1 MESYEALRER
11 VAVACRVLAVTGLV
25 EHILGH
31 VSARTG
37 DQTLLVRGRGPEE
50 RGLAFTTVGDVQEVD
65 LDGEGETPPG
75 WSAPSELP
83 IHAEVLRA
91 RPEVTAVVHAH
102 PPAVVAA
109 SVADLP
115 WLPLVGSYDIP
126 AARLAHDGI
135 PVWPRSAL
143 IRHRLLTE
151 GVRADAGHQ
160 PRLPHQ
166 IAVVRRPRR
175 RVAHGVVERGEHAE
189 ELVRG
194 RGDDPG
200 LPVLLLQPQHRP
212 GAVRGRERPFQDQP
226 PLASPQVVGRPVAVG
241 QAEGAV
247 RGDPVVVAQQCHPG
261 DVHAQFRIEPQAG
274 AQNPRRRRQVLL
286 GRAHRIAADLPQRP
300 AAQVRLVLD
309 PAGIGRRN
317 AERAVVGPQF
327 PDRPVGHQGL
337 GLLVLGVAEEG
348 EVLHDDQ

>member
-143 IRHRLLTE
+143 IRHRDL
-151 GVRADAGHQ
+151 
-160 PRLPHQ
+160 
-166 IAVVRRPRR
+166 
-175 RVAHGVVERGEHAE
+175 AE
-189 ELVRG
+189 QMVSSL
-194 RGDDPG
+194 GD
-200 LPVLLLQPQHRP
+200 R
-212 GAVRGRERPFQDQP
+212 
-226 PLASPQVVGRPVAVG
+226 
-241 QAEGAV
+241 
-247 RGDPVVVAQQCHPG
+247 PVVVLRGHGLVSVGTG
-261 DVHAQFRIEPQAG
+261 DPRHA
-274 AQNPRRRRQVLL
+274 
-286 GRAHRIAADLPQRP
+286 
-300 AAQVRLVLD
+300 
-309 PAGIGRRN
+309 
-317 AERAVVGPQF
+317 
-327 PDRPVGHQGL
+327 
-337 GLLVLGVAEEG
+337 VAEAMTRALAVDSLARTTLAVAATGAPLRPIPDEDVAELPDLGPAFNVSAMWRHLAARAEHEG
-348 EVLHDDQ
+348 PGTPLRP

>member
-37 DQTLLVRGRGPEE
+37 ERTLLVRGRGPGE
-50 RGLAFTTVGDVQEVD
+50 RGLAFTVVDDVQEVD
-65 LDGEGETPPG
+65 LDGKGETPPE

-109 SVADLP
+109 SAAGLP

-143 IRHRLLTE
+143 IRRRDLAEQMVASL
-151 GVRADAGHQ
+151 GDRPVVVLRGH
-160 PRLPHQ
+160 
-166 IAVVRRPRR
+166 
-175 RVAHGVVERGEHAE
+175 
-189 ELVRG
+189 
-194 RGDDPG
+194 G
-200 LPVLLLQPQHRP
+200 L
-212 GAVRGRERPFQDQP
+212 
-226 PLASPQVVGRPVAVG
+226 VAVG
-241 QAEGAV
+241 T
-247 RGDPVVVAQQCHPG
+247 GDP
-261 DVHAQFRIEPQAG
+261 RQA
-274 AQNPRRRRQVLL
+274 
-286 GRAHRIAADLPQRP
+286 
-300 AAQVRLVLD
+300 
-309 PAGIGRRN
+309 
-317 AERAVVGPQF
+317 
-327 PDRPVGHQGL
+327 
-337 GLLVLGVAEEG
+337 VAEAVTRALAVDALARTTLAVAATGAPLRPIPDDDIAELPDLGPAFNVSAMWRHLAARAEHEG
-348 EVLHDDQ
+348 PGTPVRP